1 MVIGSSGPSRGGKR
15 LLHVPLLRRSA
26 TVRGASPISADIAE
40 DVVREAVYARTDEI
54 RESASIESEV
64 AEADHRADVE
74 QEELSKLIRVFASAG
89 VADEDEAGEE
99 LRAQRER
106 RDDAAEHAAQLRRAL
121 PPTRTAGA
129 RDMDDVEL
137 RDLIRA
143 LRTRAIVAPGRGRDR
158 ITVEF
163 LSE

>member
-1 MVIGSSGPSRGGKR
+1 M
-15 LLHVPLLRRSA
+15 
-26 TVRGASPISADIAE
+26 
-40 DVVREAVYARTDEI
+40 
-54 RESASIESEV
+54 
-64 AEADHRADVE
+64 
-74 QEELSKLIRVFASAG
+74 FASAG
-89 VADEDEAGEE
+89 VTDEDEAGEE

-106 RDDAAEHAAQLRRAL
+106 RDQAAEHAEQLRRAL